1 MYKPDYLMMTP
12 GPSIVRQNVMERR
25 AEFFGNPDLDEDFFK
40 FYDKLAEKTAKIF
53 GCKKESM
60 IFMSGEGM
68 VGLDSACASLTEP
81 GDRVLV
87 IENGL
92 FGAGFADMVKSYG
105 GETVTLSF
113 DTKRKIDIEK
123 VKEFLEKDSNFKFAT
138 VVHCDTPTGVLNDV
152 KEICRLLKS
161 KGILTVVDT
170 VAAIGGEHFNA
181 EEFGADIALGGSQ
194 KCFSAPP
201 GITMLSVSDDAWEAI
216 KNRKTP
222 IASFYCNLSYWE
234 NCVEKKLFPYTMPS
248 SDLMG
253 FDTAVDNILEEG
265 IENLV
270 ERHNKTAEYCREGI
284 KKLGLK
290 LYLEDDFAS
299 TVTAFYVPD
308 GFTVNGFIKK
318 LKDEYKIFIGGSY
331 GPYADK
337 VLRIGHMGESAKIEY
352 IEKTLTAIKNI
363 LGK

>member
-92 FGAGFADMVKSYG
+92 FGAGFADMVKPYG
-105 GETVTLSF
+105 GEPVTLSF

-265 IENLV
+265 IENLA
-270 ERHNKTAEYCREGI
+270 ERHHKTAKYCREGL

-290 LYLEDDFAS
+290 LYLEDDFSS

-308 GFTVNGFIKK
+308 GFTVNEFIKK
-318 LKDEYKIFIGGSY
+318 LKDEYKIFIGDHTG
-331 GPYADK
+331 
-337 VLRIGHMGESAKIEY
+337 LMQ
-352 IEKTLTAIKNI
+352 IKF
-363 LGK
+363 

>member
-68 VGLDSACASLTEP
+68 VGLDSACASLTES

-92 FGAGFADMVKSYG
+92 FGAGFADMVKPYG
-105 GETVTLSF
+105 GEPVTLSF

-201 GITMLSVSDDAWEAI
+201 GITMLSVSDDAWKAI

-222 IASFYCNLSYWE
+222 IASF
-234 NCVEKKLFPYTMPS
+234 
-248 SDLMG
+248 
-253 FDTAVDNILEEG
+253 
-265 IENLV
+265 
-270 ERHNKTAEYCREGI
+270 
-284 KKLGLK
+284 
-290 LYLEDDFAS
+290 
-299 TVTAFYVPD
+299 
-308 GFTVNGFIKK
+308 
-318 LKDEYKIFIGGSY
+318 
-331 GPYADK
+331 
-337 VLRIGHMGESAKIEY
+337 
-352 IEKTLTAIKNI
+352 
-363 LGK
+363 

>member
-12 GPSIVRQNVMERR
+12 GPSIVRENVMKRR
-25 AEFFGNPDLDEDFFK
+25 AEFFGNSDLDEDFFI

-53 GCKKESM
+53 GCKKENM

-68 VGLDSACASLTEP
+68 VGLDSACASLAEP

-92 FGAGFADMVKSYG
+92 FGAGFADMVKPYG
-105 GETVTLSF
+105 AIPVTLSF

-123 VKEFLEKDSNFKFAT
+123 VKEFLEKDSDFKFAT

-152 KEICRLLKS
+152 KEICQLLKS
-161 KGILTVVDT
+161 KGIITVVDT
-170 VAAIGGEHFNA
+170 VAAIGGEYFNA

-194 KCFSAPP
+194 KCFSASP
-201 GITMLSVSDDAWEAI
+201 GITMLSVSDDAWKVI

-222 IASFYCNLSYWE
+222 IASFYCNLSYWDK
-234 NCVEKKLFPYTMPS
+234 CVENRLFPYTMPS

-253 FDTAVDNILEEG
+253 FDVAVDNMLEEG
-265 IENLV
+265 IDNLI
-270 ERHNKTAEYCREGI
+270 ERHHKTAEYCREEL

-290 LYLEDDFAS
+290 LYMEEDFSS
-299 TVTAFYVPD
+299 TVTAFYVPE
-308 GFTVNGFIKK
+308 GFTVNSFIKE
-318 LKDEYKIFIGGSY
+318 LKEKYKIFIGGSY
-331 GPYADK
+331 GPYANT

-352 IEKTLTAIKNI
+352 VEKTISAIKDM
-363 LGK
+363 LKK

>member
-12 GPSIVRQNVMERR
+12 GPSIVRENVMKKRS
-25 AEFFGNPDLDEDFFK
+25 EFFGNPDLDEDFFI

-53 GCKKESM
+53 GCQKENM

-81 GDRVLV
+81 KDRVLI

-92 FGAGFADMVKSYG
+92 FGAGFADMVKPYG
-105 GETVTLSF
+105 AEPVILSF
-113 DTKRKIDIEK
+113 DTKKGIDVEK

-138 VVHCDTPTGVLNDV
+138 VVHCDTPTGVLNNV
-152 KEICRLLKS
+152 KEICKLLKL

-170 VAAIGGEHFNA
+170 VAAIGGEYFNA
-181 EEFGADIALGGSQ
+181 EEFGADIVLGGSQ

-201 GITMLSVSDDAWEAI
+201 GITMLSVSKDAWKAI
-216 KNRKTP
+216 KNRKTQV
-222 IASFYCNLSYWE
+222 ASFYCNLSYWE
-234 NCVEKKLFPYTMPS
+234 NCVEKRLFPYTMGA

-253 FDTAVDNILEEG
+253 FDVAVDNILDEG
-265 IENLV
+265 IENVV
-270 ERHNKTAEYCREGI
+270 ERHHKVAKYCREEL

-290 LYLEDDFAS
+290 LYLEDNFSS
-299 TVTAFYVPD
+299 TVTAFYVHD

-331 GPYADK
+331 GEYADK
-337 VLRIGHMGESAKIEY
+337 ILRIGHMGESAKIEY
-352 IEKTLTAIKNI
+352 IEKTIKAIKDM
-363 LGK
+363 LEK

>member
-92 FGAGFADMVKSYG
+92 FGAGFADMVKPYG
-105 GETVTLSF
+105 GEPVTLSF
-113 DTKRKIDIEK
+113 ETKRKIDIEK

-265 IENLV
+265 IENLA
-270 ERHNKTAEYCREGI
+270 ERHHKTAEYCREGL

-318 LKDEYKIFIGGSY
+318 LKDEHKIFIGGSY

-352 IEKTLTAIKNI
+352 VEKTLTAIKNI

>member
-12 GPSIVRQNVMERR
+12 GPSIVRENVMKRR
-25 AEFFGNPDLDEDFFK
+25 AEFFGNSDLDEDFFI
-40 FYDKLAEKTAKIF
+40 FYDKLAEKTAGIF
-53 GCKKESM
+53 GCKKSNM
-60 IFMSGEGM
+60 VFMSGEGM

-81 GDRVLV
+81 GDRVLI

-92 FGAGFADMVKSYG
+92 FGAGFADMVTPYG
-105 GETVTLSF
+105 GTAVTLSF
-113 DTKRKIDIEK
+113 DTRKEIDVEK

-138 VVHCDTPTGVLNDV
+138 VVHCDTPTGVLNNV
-152 KEICRLLKS
+152 KEICQLLKA

-170 VAAIGGEHFNA
+170 VAAIGGEYFNA

-201 GITMLSVSDDAWEAI
+201 GITMLSVSDDAWKAI

-222 IASFYCNLSYWE
+222 IPSFYCNLSYWD
-234 NCVEKKLFPYTMPS
+234 NCVENRLFPYTMPS

-270 ERHNKTAEYCREGI
+270 KRHYETAEYCREEL

-290 LYLEDDFAS
+290 LYLENGFSS
-299 TVTAFYVPD
+299 TATAFYVPE
-308 GFTVNGFIKK
+308 GFTVKEFIKK

-337 VLRIGHMGESAKIEY
+337 LLRIGHMGESAKKEY
-352 IEKTLTAIKNI
+352 IEKTISAIKDM
-363 LGK
+363 LKK

>member
-92 FGAGFADMVKSYG
+92 FGAGFADMVKPYG
-105 GETVTLSF
+105 GEPVTLSF
-113 DTKRKIDIEK
+113 DTKRKINIEK

-181 EEFGADIALGGSQ
+181 EEFGAYCSWRIS
-194 KCFSAPP
+194 KMFFSTT
-201 GITMLSVSDDAWEAI
+201 G
-216 KNRKTP
+216 N
-222 IASFYCNLSYWE
+222 N
-234 NCVEKKLFPYTMPS
+234 N
-248 SDLMG
+248 
-253 FDTAVDNILEEG
+253 
-265 IENLV
+265 
-270 ERHNKTAEYCREGI
+270 
-284 KKLGLK
+284 
-290 LYLEDDFAS
+290 
-299 TVTAFYVPD
+299 AFS
-308 GFTVNGFIKK
+308 K
-318 LKDEYKIFIGGSY
+318 
-331 GPYADK
+331 
-337 VLRIGHMGESAKIEY
+337 
-352 IEKTLTAIKNI
+352 
-363 LGK
+363 

>member
-1 MYKPDYLMMTP
+1 MYRPDYLMMTP
-12 GPSIVRQNVMERR
+12 GPSIVRENVMERR
-25 AEFFGNPDLDEDFFK
+25 AEFFGNSDLDEDFFL

-53 GCKKESM
+53 GCNKKNM

-92 FGAGFADMVKSYG
+92 FGAGFADMVKPYG
-105 GETVTLSF
+105 AVPVTLSF
-113 DTKRKIDIEK
+113 DTKRGIDVEK

-138 VVHCDTPTGVLNDV
+138 VVHCDTPTGVLNNV
-152 KEICRLLKS
+152 KDICRALKS

-170 VAAIGGEHFNA
+170 VAAIGGEYFNA

-201 GITMLSVSDDAWEAI
+201 GITMLSVSDDAWKVI

-234 NCVEKKLFPYTMPS
+234 NCVEKRLFPYTMPS

-253 FDTAVDNILEEG
+253 FDTAVDNILAEG
-265 IENLV
+265 IENII
-270 ERHNKTAEYCREGI
+270 ERHRKTAEFCRNEL

-290 LYLEDDFAS
+290 LYMEDSFSA
-299 TVTAFYVPD
+299 TVTAFYVPE
-308 GFTVNGFIKK
+308 GYTPMEFIKK

-331 GPYADK
+331 GEYADK
-337 VLRIGHMGESAKIEY
+337 ILRIGHMGESAKPEY
-352 IEKTLTAIKNI
+352 IERTVSAIKNI
-363 LGK
+363 LKK

>member
-68 VGLDSACASLTEP
+68 VGLDSACVSLTEP

-92 FGAGFADMVKSYG
+92 FGAGFADMVKPYR

-201 GITMLSVSDDAWEAI
+201 GITMLSVSDDAWKAI

-234 NCVEKKLFPYTMPS
+234 NCIEKKLFPYTMPS

-253 FDTAVDNILEEG
+253 FDAAVDNILEEG

-270 ERHNKTAEYCREGI
+270 ERHHKTAEYCRDGI

-308 GFTVNGFIKK
+308 GFTVNEFIKK

-337 VLRIGHMGESAKIEY
+337 VLRIGHMGESAEIEY
-352 IEKTLTAIKNI
+352 IEKILTAIKNI